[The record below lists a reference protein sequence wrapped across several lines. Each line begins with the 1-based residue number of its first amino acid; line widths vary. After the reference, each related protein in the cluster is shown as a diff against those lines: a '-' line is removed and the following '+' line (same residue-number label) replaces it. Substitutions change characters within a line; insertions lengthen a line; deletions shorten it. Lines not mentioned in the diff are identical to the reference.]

1 MNNPTAF
8 EIVDGKAVECL
19 WREHVYLRL
28 IKSELPLL
36 PYPEEVR
43 RSSWERRKKARA
55 FTGNRGRR
63 KSKRVS
69 AYRIAIPMMRPTSN
83 CERMVAHQLAYGSM
97 RFFVY
102 LRESERVDQSVLN
115 AVELAVR
122 AKL

>member
-1 MNNPTAF
+1 VNNPTAF
-8 EIVDGKAVECL
+8 EIVDGKAIECA
-19 WREHVYLRL
+19 WREHSYLRP
-28 IKSELPLL
+28 IKSQLPF
-36 PYPEEVR
+36 VR
-43 RSSWERRKKARA
+43 DPNERKCSSLERRWMARK
-55 FTGNRGRR
+55 FVGNRGRR

-69 AYRIAIPMMRPTSN
+69 AYMVMIPMMRPMVA

-102 LRESERVDQSVLN
+102 LRESERVDQSVLD